1 MKIGAI
7 QPQLPARRQAEQ
19 HPKPSAQVVERSAPG
34 DQRSQ
39 AAANLAINELARPVF
54 SVGRQRAIDFYVITE
69 AISRPNAEGGD
80 LIGID
85 IYT

>member
-1 MKIGAI
+1 
-7 QPQLPARRQAEQ
+7 
-19 HPKPSAQVVERSAPG
+19 
-34 DQRSQ
+34 
-39 AAANLAINELARPVF
+39 AANLAINELARPVF